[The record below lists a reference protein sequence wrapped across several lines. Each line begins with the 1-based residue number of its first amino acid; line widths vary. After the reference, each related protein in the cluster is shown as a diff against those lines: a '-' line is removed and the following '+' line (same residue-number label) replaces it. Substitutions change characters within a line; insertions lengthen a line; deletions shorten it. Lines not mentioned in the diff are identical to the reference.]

1 MSVLAD
7 WQTEMRRPGW
17 AIDEIWNGDLGAVV
31 GRVRLFRLPRGRLLL
46 SDFDL
51 HENEGDSEGQR
62 LETGCCYSY
71 FSVLCYAMLCYA
83 LLYYASAQASSPFSA
98 GCRLRVH
105 VHYTYRTLVA
115 SPPTVHSHCFCIYRR
130 LQHTVACLGVYAF
143 LGIASETLDKRET
156 RRPSIRNNKM
166 HYTSAK

>member
-1 MSVLAD
+1 MSVHAD
-7 WQTEMRRPGW
+7 WQREMRRPGW

-71 FSVLCYAMLCYA
+71 FSVLCYAMLCCTMHLHKLHPPSRPA
-83 LLYYASAQASSPFSA
+83 V
-98 GCRLRVH
+98 GCGSMSTILIVRSLRAPQQ
-105 VHYTYRTLVA
+105 Y
-115 SPPTVHSHCFCIYRR
+115 I
-130 LQHTVACLGVYAF
+130 HTVSVYIDGCSTLLLALGSTLF
-143 LGIASETLDKRET
+143 LALPVKRWISGRQEGLLFV
-156 RRPSIRNNKM
+156 IIKCIILVQNNCC
-166 HYTSAK
+166 